1 MGEVNSFCVNYIA
14 RAPGQAA
21 HAKLLA
27 GTLGNGRRI
36 VQQHVHQRFA
46 HAAVTGNEQG
56 NDLVGETV
64 EELVVNGADGFIG
77 PLGRDDHGDV
87 PLRGT
92 LGGGAYRDAVTA
104 QGGQHAAG
112 GAAVAQHIVPD
123 DADDGK
129 AFFHAQRIQ
138 FPEGNF
144 VGEAGIGRPPGLL
157 GVGCGN
163 GNAHGVHGRGLR
175 DEDDVDA
182 GARKGVKEAGTE
194 ARYAHHAAPFQR
206 DERQAMGVGNA
217 DGAPLRPRRIFLH
230 QRARLIRMEGVFYIN
245 GNALCH
251 NGLDGGRVNYLGAK
265 MGKLLRGA
273 VGDMRNGAGRRHH
286 LRMGGHDARNI
297 GPNLYPAGVDAHGEQ
312 RRGVV

>member
-1 MGEVNSFCVNYIA
+1 MV
-14 RAPGQAA
+14 
-21 HAKLLA
+21 
-27 GTLGNGRRI
+27 
-36 VQQHVHQRFA
+36 
-46 HAAVTGNEQG
+46 
-56 NDLVGETV
+56 D
-64 EELVVNGADGFIG
+64 GADGFIG
-77 PLGRDDHGDV
+77 PLGRDDHGDI

-92 LGGGAYRDAVTA
+92 LGGGTYRDAVAA

-123 DADDGK
+123 DADNGK

-144 VGEAGIGRPPGLL
+144 VGEASIGRPPGFL

-163 GNAHGVHGRGLR
+163 GDAHGVHGRGLR

-182 GARKGVKEAGTE
+182 GAGQGVKEAGTE
-194 ARYAHHAAPFQR
+194 ARYAHHAAAFQR
-206 DERQAMGVGNA
+206 NKCQAMGVGNA

-230 QRARLIRMEGVFYIN
+230 QRAWLIRMEGVFYIN

-312 RRGVV
+312 RRGVVRAAAPEGGYLAVLVACNEARDNEQFRARMLLNGLLHAPIGLRAFHHAVPHADNLAGVQPSARNAL